1 MAIKTSSELMGE
13 AVLRAREH
21 WRRPRPGDV
30 LTVAPAQPRLATSLS
45 TITISRESGAGGSA
59 VARELG
65 RLLDWPV
72 YDRELL
78 ERIADKAGLR
88 AELLESLDEKRSHWV
103 TEVVESFGGVAAM
116 SGAAYARHL
125 VETMLALAARGHC
138 IIVGRGCTVIV
149 PPKNSLRVR
158 LVASLDDRTERVR
171 KRLNLSKV
179 EAIKHV
185 CRNDEQRAG
194 FVKDYFHH
202 VVGDSHNYDLI
213 VNTSRFSLEQT
224 AQLII
229 DALNKCGQTPAV
241 TVGRPS

>member
-1 MAIKTSSELMGE
+1 MAIKASSELMGE

-21 WRRPRPGDV
+21 WRRPRPGEV
-30 LTVAPAQPRLATSLS
+30 FTVAPAQSKSAILEY

-65 RLLDWPV
+65 RLLGWPV

-78 ERIADKAGLR
+78 ECIADKAGLR

-103 TEVVESFGGVAAM
+103 TEVVESFAGVATM
-116 SGAAYARHL
+116 SGANYARQ
-125 VETMLALAARGHC
+125 VAETILALAAKGHS
-138 IIVGRGCTVIV
+138 IIVGRGSTIIV

-171 KRLNLSKV
+171 KRLGISKI

-185 CRNDEQRAG
+185 CANDTQREG

-202 VVGDSHNYDLI
+202 TVGDAHNYDLI
-213 VNTSRFSLEQT
+213 INTSRFSIEQA

-229 DALNKCGQTPAV
+229 DALNKCQETPK
-241 TVGRPS
+241 R